1 MRKASGNLHSEG
13 EKPVASNGGQ
23 IVPATRG
30 NSMIGGGIVGR
41 GSGEEERPAV
51 GVWDS
56 ENNRLCCPEC
66 GYDLLRMDEADVTQ
80 EELVRGYDKEGP

>member
-1 MRKASGNLHSEG
+1 M
-13 EKPVASNGGQ
+13 
-23 IVPATRG
+23 
-30 NSMIGGGIVGR
+30 GR
-41 GSGEEERPAV
+41 DSWKEESPAV

-80 EELVRGYDKEGP
+80 EELVRGYDKEGPWLSSVCVFVFDLWERGE